1 MAFEVGD
8 DEAMD
13 RSSLHVQ
20 NCTFQ
25 GNQAEDEG
33 GALYSLRIKSVTIAS
48 CRFEDNESEENDG
61 GGAYVQR
68 PQEDADDVLAA
79 ASRLDVRDTIFRANE
94 AKEKDSGGG
103 LYAQYRCPT
112 SPSSIACSRRTRP
125 RQQGW
130 WLLRA
135 ALPSAHFQRRAR
147 PQYGGTKQR
156 GEGERRRR
164 LRGLRGDDHVYE
176 RRRRGQRV
184 ARRASA
190 VPA

>member
-48 CRFEDNESEENDG
+48 CLFEENESEENDG

-68 PQEDADDVLAA
+68 PQEDDDDNLAA
-79 ASRLDVRDTIFRANE
+79 ASRLDVRRLHDLPRE
-94 AKEKDSGGG
+94 RGQG
-103 LYAQYRCPT
+103 L
-112 SPSSIACSRRTRP
+112 RRRP
-125 RQQGW
+125 LRNTGVQRRHPQLRVRVEQGQGREGW
-130 WLLRA
+130 WPIRA
-135 ALPSAHFQRRAR
+135 ALPSA
-147 PQYGGTKQR
+147 
-156 GEGERRRR
+156 
-164 LRGLRGDDHVYE
+164 YE
-176 RRRRGQRV
+176 
-184 ARRASA
+184 
-190 VPA
+190 